1 MTPSVSN
8 SPAFDHVLS
17 QLSPTAAKELAQGPG
32 LTLAYALPSAIEG
45 LTLHETELQ
54 VHVRPENLRAVL
66 RYLRDEE
73 SLQYTTL
80 SAMNVVD
87 RPTAPQRFAVVYQL
101 LSYTLTHRLQV
112 VCPVEDHV
120 SLPSVVDLYPSAG
133 WSECENWDMFGIHTL
148 DHPNLYRLLTDYGFE
163 GHPLRKDYPLTGF
176 TEVRYDE
183 DLQQVVTTPVELA
196 QEYRVFDYASPWKT
210 F

>member
-1 MTPSVSN
+1 MSSVTHTKILSSPSQETTSTPVLDLLFCLPSVLEGVSVHQEEIQVQVK
-8 SPAFDHVLS
+8 PAHLK
-17 QLSPTAAKELAQGPG
+17 T
-32 LTLAYALPSAIEG
+32 
-45 LTLHETELQ
+45 
-54 VHVRPENLRAVL
+54 VL
-66 RYLRDEE
+66 RFLKDDE

-80 SAMNVVD
+80 SAINVVD
-87 RPTAPQRFAVVYQL
+87 RPTADSRFAVVYQL
-101 LSYTLTHRLQV
+101 LSYTLNHRLQV
-112 VCPVEDHV
+112 ICLVEDQV

-133 WSECENWDMFGIHTL
+133 WSECENWDMFGIHTI

-196 QEYRVFDYASPWKT
+196 QEYRAFEYTSPWKT

>member
-1 MTPSVSN
+1 MPSTL
-8 SPAFDHVLS
+8 PIPGFDRLLS
-17 QLSPTAAKELAQGPG
+17 KLSPKAAQELAGGPG
-32 LTLAYALPSAIEG
+32 LTLAYALPTSVDGI
-45 LTLHETELQ
+45 LLQ
-54 VHVRPENLRAVL
+54 DTHLQIHLRPSQLKVVL

-80 SAMNVVD
+80 TAMNVVD
-87 RPTAPQRFAVVYQL
+87 RPTAALRFGVVYQL
-101 LSYTLTHRLQV
+101 LSYTLEHRLQV
-112 VCPVEDHV
+112 ICLVNDHE
-120 SLPSVVDLYPSAG
+120 SLPSVVDLYPSAQ

-163 GHPLRKDYPLTGF
+163 GHPLRKDYPLSGF

-183 DLQQVVTTPVELA
+183 DLQQVVSTPVELA
-196 QEYRVFDYASPWKT
+196 QEYRVFDYSSPWKT